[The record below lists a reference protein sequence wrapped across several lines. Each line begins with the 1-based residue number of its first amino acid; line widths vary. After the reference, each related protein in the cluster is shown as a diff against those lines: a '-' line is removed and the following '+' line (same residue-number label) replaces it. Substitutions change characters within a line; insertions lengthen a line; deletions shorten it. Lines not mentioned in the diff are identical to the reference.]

1 MITAAAYTLLF
12 GASVLAGAINAVA
25 GGGTLITFPSLL
37 AAGVL
42 PVTANA
48 TNTVALVPGAIT
60 SMYGYRNDMG
70 GSRELLLWTALPNIV
85 GGLIGA
91 KVMLWAGDSVLSML
105 VPWLILGATVLFLA
119 QEPIARM
126 IKKRSQSARVAQKVN
141 SAEGIQQIVS
151 PTTAGPDARVQ
162 VAPMSEAA
170 SMSEAALNSQSD
182 ELTGSRL
189 ALTLAF
195 QFVVAIYGGFFGA
208 GMGILQ
214 LAAFG
219 FLGLT
224 NIHQMNGLKNFAAIL
239 VNSIAAIT
247 FVIAGRVDWPIALA
261 MSAGAIIGGYGG
273 ADIALRIGQKRVRQL
288 IIAIGLGITAL
299 MFWKQMHG
307 GL

>member
-1 MITAAAYTLLF
+1 MISPAAYALLF

-60 SMYGYRNDMG
+60 SMYGYRKNMG
-70 GSRELLLWTALPNIV
+70 ESRKLLLWTALPNIV
-85 GGLIGA
+85 GGLLGA
-91 KVMLWAGDSVLSML
+91 KIMLWAGDSLLAML

-126 IKKRSQSARVAQKVN
+126 ISKRS
-141 SAEGIQQIVS
+141 E
-151 PTTAGPDARVQ
+151 
-162 VAPMSEAA
+162 
-170 SMSEAALNSQSD
+170 SD

-189 ALTLAF
+189 AITLVF

-261 MSAGAIIGGYGG
+261 MSLGAIIGGYGG

-288 IIAIGLGITAL
+288 IIAIGLGISAL

>member
-37 AAGVL
+37 AAGIL

-48 TNTVALVPGAIT
+48 TNTIALVPGAIT
-60 SMYGYRNDMG
+60 SMYGYRNDLG
-70 GSRELLLWTALPNIV
+70 GSRKLLLWTALPNIV
-85 GGLIGA
+85 GGLLGA
-91 KVMLWAGDSVLSML
+91 KVMLWAGDAVLATL

-119 QEPIARM
+119 QEPIARI
-126 IKKRSQSARVAQKVN
+126 IKKRSESPKGMVKVG
-141 SAEGIQQIVS
+141 SAETPQNQSIHQ
-151 PTTAGPDARVQ
+151 PTAET
-162 VAPMSEAA
+162 EAKTDF
-170 SMSEAALNSQSD
+170 EAESD
-182 ELTGSRL
+182 QLTGSRL
-189 ALTLAF
+189 AVTLIF
-195 QFVVAIYGGFFGA
+195 QFIVAIYGGFFGA

-239 VNSIAAIT
+239 VNSVAAIT
-247 FVIAGRVDWPIALA
+247 FVVAGRVDWPIALA
-261 MSAGAIIGGYGG
+261 MSAGAMIGGYGG
-273 ADIALRIGQKRVRQL
+273 ADIALKIGQKRVRQL
-288 IIAIGLGITAL
+288 IIAIGLGITAM
-299 MFWKQMHG
+299 MFWKQIRG